1 MRIFL
6 KMEIFKAELLVDD
19 EQVKNPIIES
29 NKIFEKMFQ
38 IVLVKKMRKQSLDLT
53 ETDKSNMKYALTL
66 LREYF
71 SKLLK
76 WADNKVEEMS
86 TNNKEIKILENR
98 IKELFYQVTN
108 IDQDIDVNRKLTDYG
123 INSITIIEFLVKI
136 EDEFDIEFDI
146 ENMTVE
152 KFESLHD
159 LCDYVQ
165 SNSQN
170 LDNCKTY

>member
-1 MRIFL
+1 
-6 KMEIFKAELLVDD
+6 MEIFKAELLVDD

-29 NKIFEKMFQ
+29 NKIFEIMFQ

>member
-1 MRIFL
+1 
-6 KMEIFKAELLVDD
+6 
-19 EQVKNPIIES
+19 
-29 NKIFEKMFQ
+29 MFQ

>member
-1 MRIFL
+1 M
-6 KMEIFKAELLVDD
+6 VDD

>member
-1 MRIFL
+1 M
-6 KMEIFKAELLVDD
+6 
-19 EQVKNPIIES
+19 
-29 NKIFEKMFQ
+29 
-38 IVLVKKMRKQSLDLT
+38 LT
-53 ETDKSNMKYALTL
+53 E
-66 LREYF
+66 
-71 SKLLK
+71 
-76 WADNKVEEMS
+76 
-86 TNNKEIKILENR
+86 
-98 IKELFYQVTN
+98 
-108 IDQDIDVNRKLTDYG
+108 
-123 INSITIIEFLVKI
+123 NSITIIEFLVKI

>member
-1 MRIFL
+1 
-6 KMEIFKAELLVDD
+6 
-19 EQVKNPIIES
+19 
-29 NKIFEKMFQ
+29 
-38 IVLVKKMRKQSLDLT
+38 MRKQSLDLT

>member
-1 MRIFL
+1 MI
-6 KMEIFKAELLVDD
+6 
-19 EQVKNPIIES
+19 KNPIIES

>member
-1 MRIFL
+1 M
-6 KMEIFKAELLVDD
+6 
-19 EQVKNPIIES
+19 
-29 NKIFEKMFQ
+29 
-38 IVLVKKMRKQSLDLT
+38 VKKMRKQSFDLT

>member
-1 MRIFL
+1 M
-6 KMEIFKAELLVDD
+6 
-19 EQVKNPIIES
+19 
-29 NKIFEKMFQ
+29 
-38 IVLVKKMRKQSLDLT
+38 DLT

-136 EDEFDIEFDI
+136 EDEFDSSHY
-146 ENMTVE
+146 MTYAIMCNRIA
-152 KFESLHD
+152 KI
-159 LCDYVQ
+159 
-165 SNSQN
+165 
-170 LDNCKTY
+170 

>member
-1 MRIFL
+1 
-6 KMEIFKAELLVDD
+6 MEIFKAELLVDD

>member
-1 MRIFL
+1 
-6 KMEIFKAELLVDD
+6 
-19 EQVKNPIIES
+19 
-29 NKIFEKMFQ
+29 
-38 IVLVKKMRKQSLDLT
+38 
-53 ETDKSNMKYALTL
+53 
-66 LREYF
+66 
-71 SKLLK
+71 
-76 WADNKVEEMS
+76 MS

-136 EDEFDIEFDI
+136 EDEFDIKFDI